1 MERRPAEKGVLLHAD
16 SATVSFNLWMTE
28 EAARIRGGGLD
39 IWQAMP
45 NDTAAAHQCACAH

>member
-28 EAARIRGGGLD
+28 EAARIRGGRLD